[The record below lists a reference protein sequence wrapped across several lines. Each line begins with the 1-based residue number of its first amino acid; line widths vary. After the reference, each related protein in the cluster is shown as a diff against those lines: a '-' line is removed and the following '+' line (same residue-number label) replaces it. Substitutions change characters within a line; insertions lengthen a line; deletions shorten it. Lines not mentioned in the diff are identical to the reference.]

1 MNLHLTGSARSC
13 MCGVGF
19 GALLCKFVPRVDRM
33 PAFYIHLVLASVGI
47 LRNTWPYIL
56 RVCVICVIICVY
68 GLVMMIG
75 HGLYQS
81 CGVCDIA
88 ISESLKISFDQL
100 LLLVVKMFS
109 GREVVN

>member
-1 MNLHLTGSARSC
+1 
-13 MCGVGF
+13 MCNY
-19 GALLCKFVPRVDRM
+19 M
-33 PAFYIHLVLASVGI
+33 
-47 LRNTWPYIL
+47 
-56 RVCVICVIICVY
+56 Y
-68 GLVMMIG
+68 GLVVMIG

-109 GREVVN
+109 GREVVK